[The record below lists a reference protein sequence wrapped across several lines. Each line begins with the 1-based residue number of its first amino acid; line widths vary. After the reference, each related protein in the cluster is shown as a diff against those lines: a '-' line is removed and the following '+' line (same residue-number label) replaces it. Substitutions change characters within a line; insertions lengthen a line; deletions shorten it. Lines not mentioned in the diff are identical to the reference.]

1 MNKVIDGKKISLEIK
16 ARLEKEI
23 KELDKKLT
31 LVDIS
36 VGFDEATKVYV
47 RQKEKMAL
55 SLGFSFLNLHFD
67 NITEKDLKRKEKYQK
82 YYEYL
87 IN

>member
-1 MNKVIDGKKISLEIK
+1 MNNIIDGKKISLEIK
-16 ARLEKEI
+16 TRLEKEI
-23 KELDKKLT
+23 KALDKKLT

-55 SLGFSFLNLHFD
+55 SLGLSFLNLHFD
-67 NITEKDLKRKEKYQK
+67 SITEKELIKEIKNIEHLSQYFF
-82 YYEYL
+82 
-87 IN
+87 